1 MIEGMFMTTLIELL
15 HTIGDMVLVAY
26 ILTRLRRVEL
36 FGRANW
42 RQQLIL
48 MLIFGLFALY
58 ATKTAIPFGDSLIS
72 LRIAGPA
79 IGGLVAGPWV
89 GAGAGLM
96 GMLERLAQG
105 GDTAVSGGVITFAA
119 GLFAG
124 LYSRLWQGQTVRQ
137 AFTFILIFTIGA
149 SITTK
154 LLTPDV
160 SNMGL
165 LLLIIANSLAVTFF
179 IYFLNNVAD
188 EQNMRS
194 AKAVMENEL
203 EIARTIQLSIV
214 PKTFPPFPQVDHCDL
229 YALLEPAKEVGGD
242 LYDFF
247 FIDEKRLFFAIGDVS
262 GKGVPSALMMA
273 VTRTLL
279 KAKMERDIDLAETI
293 SQVNNDLCDGNE
305 MVMFVTAFCGILDI
319 ETGILEYCSAGHNP
333 PYILRKDGRVEKVP
347 STRGVALGVVR
358 DLTYGKATVLLNRGD
373 VIVTYTD
380 GVTEAANMTKD
391 LYNDERLQAC
401 LAQTKGFEA
410 TQIVEAVF
418 QDVKKFADGA
428 PQSDD
433 ITLLVL
439 RYKERLATQPIIGG
453 Q

>member
-1 MIEGMFMTTLIELL
+1 MIEGMFMNTLVELL
-15 HTIGDMVLVAY
+15 HTVGDLVLVAY
-26 ILTRLRRVEL
+26 ILTRLKRVEL
-36 FGRANW
+36 FGRVNW
-42 RQQLIL
+42 QQQLVL
-48 MLIFGLFALY
+48 TLVFGLFSLY
-58 ATKTAIPFGDSLIS
+58 ATRTAIPIGDSLIS
-72 LRIAGPA
+72 LRVAGPA

-89 GAGAGLM
+89 GAGAGFI
-96 GMLERLAQG
+96 GMIERLAQG
-105 GDTAVSGGVITFAA
+105 GDPAVSGGLLTFASGLAA
-119 GLFAG
+119 GI
-124 LYSRLWQGQTVRQ
+124 YSKFWQGQTVRQ
-137 AFTFILIFTIGA
+137 AFTFSLVFTTGA
-149 SITTK
+149 SIITK
-154 LLTPDV
+154 LFTPEV
-160 SNMGL
+160 PNMGL

-194 AKAVMENEL
+194 AKAVIENEL

-279 KAKMERDIDLAETI
+279 KAKMERDADLAETI
-293 SQVNNDLCDGNE
+293 SQVNNALCEGNE

-319 ETGILEYCSAGHNP
+319 ETGIVEYCNAGHNP
-333 PYILRKDGRVEKVP
+333 PYILRKDGQVEKIP

-358 DLTYGKATVLLNRGD
+358 DLTYGKGQIVLSRGD

-380 GVTEAANMTKD
+380 GVTEAANDMKD
-391 LYNDERLQAC
+391 LYQDERLQAC
-401 LAQTKGFEA
+401 LAQSKGFEPK
-410 TQIVEAVF
+410 QIVESVF
-418 QDVKKFADGA
+418 QDVKRFTNGA

-439 RYKERLATQPIIGG
+439 RYKERLDI
-453 Q
+453 